1 MADTSTDR
9 RGGQTWPG
17 LLGMLLAGTD
27 LAADDTAWVMDRV
40 LSGEATAAQLAGFLV
55 ALRAKGEAADEVA
68 GLAAAMLRHARR
80 VTVTGPAVDVV
91 GTGGDQARTVNIST
105 MAAVVVAA
113 AGVPVVKHGNRAASS
128 ASGAAD
134 VLEALGVAIDL
145 PPDAVAA
152 SVEQAGIGFCF
163 APVFHPAMR
172 HTGPVRR
179 ELGVPTA
186 MNVLG
191 PLTNPAQPP
200 AALVGCADA
209 RLAPVLAEVLAGRGG
224 SALVVRGDDGL
235 DELTTTT
242 TSTVWVVGGG
252 EVRREVVD
260 PAALGVAPA
269 TREDLRGGD
278 AAVNAAVFRRVLA
291 GERGPVRDAVL
302 VNAAGALV
310 AFDGVAAGPPA
321 DVSGALAAALDR
333 ADRRDRLRR
342 GGAVAGALGGALD
355 AAAGGYSRLTGC
367 PPVHTARSACTR
379 RTMCT
384 LGARCARPAPV
395 GTSPLAGRRPLPLVR
410 SRARRRT
417 SPRCRPVTTSGTRC
431 GCRCGAPRRPC

>member
-1 MADTSTDR
+1 VADTSTDR

-321 DVSGALAAALDR
+321 DVHAALADALVRAGRAVDSGAGEQVLARWVELSTQ
-333 ADRRDRLRR
+333 LR
-342 GGAVAGALGGALD
+342 G
-355 AAAGGYSRLTGC
+355 
-367 PPVHTARSACTR
+367 
-379 RTMCT
+379 
-384 LGARCARPAPV
+384 
-395 GTSPLAGRRPLPLVR
+395 
-410 SRARRRT
+410 
-417 SPRCRPVTTSGTRC
+417 
-431 GCRCGAPRRPC
+431 